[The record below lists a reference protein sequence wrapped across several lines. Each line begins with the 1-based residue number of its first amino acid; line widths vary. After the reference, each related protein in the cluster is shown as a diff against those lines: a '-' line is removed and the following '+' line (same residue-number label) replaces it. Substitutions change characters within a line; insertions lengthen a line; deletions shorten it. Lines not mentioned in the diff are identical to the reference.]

1 MKPLLLLAAE
11 STEKTASA
19 SDAQLLP
26 GLGLPAD
33 VVPILSWALLVLAI
47 LGGLMLLWM
56 PLILL
61 GIKAANKRTD
71 ASIKE
76 MNEAIKKVAE
86 WSEYTGSQVEEAVKQ
101 IERLNKTMED
111 HAAAG
116 RKRTQAQAAQA
127 VQLGKLLQQQ
137 IEAIEGS
144 G

>member
-1 MKPLLLLAAE
+1 MNPLLLLAAE
-11 STEKTASA
+11 TAAPTTTASEVA
-19 SDAQLLP
+19 LLP
-26 GLGLPAD
+26 GLQLPAD
-33 VVPILSWALLVLAI
+33 VVPILSWVLLVLAI

-61 GIKAANKRTD
+61 GIKGANKRTD

-76 MNEAIKKVAE
+76 MNEALKKVAE
-86 WSEYTGSQVEEAVKQ
+86 WSEYTGSQIEESTKQ
-101 IERLNKTMED
+101 IEKLNKTMED

-137 IEAIEGS
+137 IEAIEANG
-144 G
+144 